1 MKNLMVATSTDD
13 DCARSGAMYL
23 ASMQYAQT
31 VAARNARE
39 RTVAARRAIIYH
51 QTDHA
56 RNNIQ
61 RASLARTV
69 SGNNSCPGI
78 CIIYSRQREISSM
91 QRLHFG
97 YVLGGRARARDHF
110 DRCEMCSRNPT
121 DVNHCLLWRN
131 LDLRRKEC
139 RENLSR
145 VRVRKNHWMFTEAKF
160 DNSCDWRPE
169 VLNFRK
175 LDSDV

>member
-1 MKNLMVATSTDD
+1 MVTNSVDGD
-13 DCARSGAMYL
+13 IARSGAGYTYL
-23 ASMQYAQT
+23 ASMRRAQT

-39 RTVAARRAIIYH
+39 RTMATRRTIIYH

-61 RASLARTV
+61 HASLARMV

-78 CIIYSRQREISSM
+78 CIIYSRRREISSM

-97 YVLGGRARARDHF
+97 YVLGGHARACDHF
-110 DRCEMCSRNPT
+110 ARCEMCASDPT

-131 LDLRRKEC
+131 LDLVRRNAGRIYRGYASGRIIGC
-139 RENLSR
+139 SLRQSSIIHATD
-145 VRVRKNHWMFTEAKF
+145 VRKF
-160 DNSCDWRPE
+160 
-169 VLNFRK
+169 
-175 LDSDV
+175 